1 MSTTGE
7 TAPDAPTDPN
17 AVRAEPAGG
26 PARRSGRPGAP
37 RKRFG
42 DTPALLWVTTP
53 LLLAAF
59 LGIWKAYTVV
69 FDVGPLLLPPPED
82 VGAAFV
88 DLLGQAYIYEA
99 IRITLYE
106 TVVGFALAA
115 AFGVTMGI
123 LLGRA
128 RNLERVLS
136 PFLVA
141 TQVVPKVAIVPLFLL
156 WFGFGTTSKIF
167 MAAIISFFVMMQN
180 TILGIRS
187 IDAGH
192 RDLMKVIRAPW
203 WKRVI
208 SLDVPSSLPY
218 VLTGVELGIVFAITG
233 AVVGEYLGGSEGL
246 GALAVV
252 MLASLRTDLLFA
264 VVIIMTLLGFLLY
277 AIVAGIRR
285 FAIPWHESSGRLTS
299 L

>member
-7 TAPDAPTDPN
+7 GTLPDATTSPSS
-17 AVRAEPAGG
+17 AEREGAAPRR
-26 PARRSGRPGAP
+26 ARR
-37 RKRFG
+37 RFG
-42 DTPALLWVTTP
+42 ETPGLLWITTP
-53 LLLAAF
+53 LLLALF
-59 LGIWKAYTVV
+59 LGAWKAYTVL
-69 FDVGPLLLPPPED
+69 FDVGPLLLPAPED
-82 VGAAFV
+82 VGVALV
-88 DLLGQAYIYEA
+88 KLLGEPFMYEA
-99 IRITLYE
+99 IKITLYE
-106 TVVGFALAA
+106 TVVGFCLAA
-115 AFGVTMGI
+115 VVGI
-123 LLGRA
+123 SLGIVLGRA

-187 IDAGH
+187 IDPGH

-252 MLASLRTDLLFA
+252 MLASLRTDQLFA
-264 VVIIMTLLGFLLY
+264 TVIIMTLLGFLLY
-277 AIVAGIRR
+277 AIVAGVRR